1 MTMTQRNGTTRVF
14 GVMQEL
20 QQLRT
25 KVSTLSE
32 KNRELAKALTTTK
45 QELTKARTAQNAVF
59 SNKVVEWMETQYK
72 AVQVQ
77 HQATQC
83 NLGELDCRY
92 ELSSTA
98 TTTTSLVHNKTV
110 MTTINEYDATERMYD
125 TTSANIR
132 ARSMPR
138 TEFSRSNMLSPHADS
153 SLERMGSQ
161 VCFSTSVQLLLLTG
175 WYEETAASTR
185 YRHVVRR
192 AQAKHET
199 PANYYGLGKR
209 TGKQNKIRRSPKAR
223 MISGP
228 LRAKSS
234 FVPALFEQ
242 QCGNSVR
249 RRTTRAVKHVSYTEP
264 KLNTKLRQDQDV
276 VNGNTQVDA
285 NGENNATANG
295 KADQASLN
303 PNSFEEQYTLGKVIG
318 SGTFS
323 VVRIAVHKPTSQR
336 YAIKCIKREATARLS
351 VGWAILTSFLQMN
364 HPNIMILHD
373 FFVEEK

>member
-1 MTMTQRNGTTRVF
+1 MGVFDEIRWDRQQPSRN
-14 GVMQEL
+14 
-20 QQLRT
+20 LR
-25 KVSTLSE
+25 KHLD
-32 KNRELAKALTTTK
+32 A
-45 QELTKARTAQNAVF
+45 ARTAQNAVF

-72 AVQVQ
+72 AVQVR

-92 ELSSTA
+92 ELPSTS
-98 TTTTSLVHNKTV
+98 TNTTSLVHNKTV

-125 TTSANIR
+125 TKATTSANNR

-138 TEFSRSNMLSPHADS
+138 TEFSRSNMLSPRTDS

-161 VCFSTSVQLLLLTG
+161 LRQRDTG
-175 WYEETAASTR
+175 MSYVEPKLNTKL
-185 YRHVVRR
+185 RR
-192 AQAKHET
+192 GD
-199 PANYYGLGKR
+199 YYGLGKR
-209 TGKQNKIRRSPKAR
+209 TGMPNKIRRSPKAR

-228 LRAKSS
+228 LRAKSP

-336 YAIKCIKREATARLS
+336 YAIKCIKREGLTAEDIEALTTE
-351 VGWAILTSFLQMN
+351 VAILKQMN